1 MMTRKERAANRRRQ
15 RRINTIVFG
24 AGGLLVVIAAVF
36 LLSGKTSTQIM
47 DPAQIGK
54 PLGDFSLTDINDK
67 TVNLSDY
74 AGQVV
79 LINAWAT
86 WCPPCKA
93 EMPDLNAY
101 YRAHRDEGFVILA
114 VNAGESASVAR
125 AFADQKGLDFPVL
138 LDPNAHLLTS
148 LGIKG
153 FPTSILV
160 TADGMVKTIHVG
172 MFSPEALE
180 AEITPNLLK

>member
-67 TVNLSDY
+67 
-74 AGQVV
+74 
-79 LINAWAT
+79 
-86 WCPPCKA
+86 
-93 EMPDLNAY
+93 
-101 YRAHRDEGFVILA
+101 R
-114 VNAGESASVAR
+114 
-125 AFADQKGLDFPVL
+125 
-138 LDPNAHLLTS
+138 
-148 LGIKG
+148 
-153 FPTSILV
+153 SI
-160 TADGMVKTIHVG
+160 
-172 MFSPEALE
+172 
-180 AEITPNLLK
+180 